1 MMDRDSPAAQMVP
14 EEMPK
19 EAQASKEQ
27 QTPKEFVHLR
37 VHSLYS
43 LSEGAIHLNSL
54 IKQTDQQGMNA
65 VCVTDSMNLFGS
77 FQFSQAAAEKGI
89 QPVLGAILH
98 LQPFSVRTGN
108 ILSGQIETTGG
119 AGRLQTTEPLQLPI
133 LCKDEKGY
141 RNLCQFLSRAYL
153 DTEDQLIPW
162 DWLQPENCTGLI
174 ALSGGLDGP
183 LVYSLM
189 SPKAGNKPQEQ
200 ADAVLKKL
208 ANCFQDR
215 FYIEIQR
222 HDLDQQKQ
230 VEPALTSL
238 ADQHDLPLVATN
250 DCFFLTPDMHDAHD
264 ALLCIAQGTRISD
277 PNRRRVTEHHWFK
290 PADEMIQLF
299 HDLPDAIENTVEIA
313 RRCHF
318 FLETSQPILPPF
330 EPPGGIKQEDY
341 LSKLVY
347 EKLDNYLSK
356 LIDRQQ
362 PSEEE
367 AQDMR
372 ARYQARMETELEVI
386 NSAGFAGYFLI
397 VADFIDW
404 ARQKNIPIGVG
415 RGSGV
420 ASLVAF
426 SMGITAID
434 PLVWDLMFER
444 FLNLERISP
453 PDFDV
458 DFCPQRR
465 DEVIAYVR
473 ERYGADRVAHIITF
487 GTFQARAALRDC
499 GRVLEVP
506 YSVVDRLAKLIPF
519 NPNDQK
525 NLEEFLKADEQIRKV
540 LAADEQLQTIY
551 DTAVKIEGLCRHAST
566 HAAGVVISDRPLR
579 ELAALYQDYRSA
591 LPSTQFNMKAAES
604 VGLVKFDFLGLKTL
618 TVLQDAK
625 EQIDERS
632 DQKQPLDYD
641 FLSFD
646 DEKTIDIFRTA
657 NTHGIFQ
664 LESAGMRNWLRALKP
679 DNIDDVVAIVAL
691 YRPGPMDSIP
701 TYIARRWGRE
711 PVDCLHPKLEEVL
724 GPTYGVLVYQEQIM
738 KMSQILAG
746 YTLGQADDMRS
757 AMGKKNAT
765 KMAAHRIRFI
775 EGALEHSNIQQDEAG
790 ALFDKMAPFANYGFN
805 KPHSVA
811 YAIIAYRTAYIKAN
825 YPLEFYAAAMDQ
837 ERKAGNTDA
846 ISGYFRDAKKNEVSI
861 LPPSVN
867 YPVTRFAIEY
877 DAEKPLG
884 GEVRYCLGALKNV
897 GDAPVQMIADCFAK
911 DGAFKDIYDFLE
923 RIDPKL
929 FNPRLFEIFIK
940 AGAFDD
946 LEPNRAL
953 LLQNVKML
961 YQHAQASAQGDN
973 PGLFG
978 IDLAQMNRPVL
989 EPAPAWPLTL
999 KLAAE
1004 AEAVG
1009 FYLTGHPLDA
1019 FSRELKRLDVMPSK
1033 VIGEDMLDPYT
1044 DFSLAGAVVSVKITS
1059 RTSER
1064 RTGRNKGEKFTYRMA
1079 NLKLSDTN
1087 GLYDIMVYDPTDHQ
1101 IETILRP
1108 GELVFVTAMLVPNR
1122 PANENENKLPYSENP
1137 ASENP
1142 ASENSSA
1149 SGEMDDNGSS
1159 SGKRLRVKR
1168 VKSLAEAIAN
1178 SATGAHLELAQD
1190 DNVDWSAFKN
1200 VLENQTQ
1207 EGTGRIRATVHTG
1220 PANFLEC
1227 ELPGHYEILPGFAE
1241 QMRDV
1246 RGVIAVEIL

>member
-1 MMDRDSPAAQMVP
+1 MMEMDSPAAHMVP
-14 EEMPK
+14 EEAPT
-19 EAQASKEQ
+19 EAQA
-27 QTPKEFVHLR
+27 PAEFVHLR

-43 LSEGAIHLNSL
+43 LSEGAIHLKGL
-54 IKQTDQQGMNA
+54 VEQTDEQGMRA

-98 LQPFSVRTGN
+98 LQPFSVRAGD

-119 AGRLQTTEPLQLPI
+119 SGRLQTTEPLLLPI

-153 DTEDQLIPW
+153 DTEDQRIPW

-183 LVYSLM
+183 LVYSLT

-208 ANCFQDR
+208 ADCFPDR

-230 VEPALTSL
+230 VEPALISL
-238 ADQHDLPLVATN
+238 ADQHELPLVATN

-277 PNRRRVTEHHWFK
+277 PNRRRVTKHHWFK
-290 PADEMIQLF
+290 PADEMARLF

-318 FLETSQPILPPF
+318 FLEASPPILPPF
-330 EPPGGIKQEDY
+330 TPPEGITQEDY

-347 EKLDNYLSK
+347 ERLDSYLSK
-356 LIDRQQ
+356 LIERQK
-362 PSEEE
+362 PTKEEV
-367 AQDMR
+367 QDMQT
-372 ARYQARMETELEVI
+372 RYQARMQTELDVI

-404 ARQKNIPIGVG
+404 ARQQNIPIGVG

-506 YSVVDRLAKLIPF
+506 YSVVDRLAKLVPF

-525 NLEEFLKADEQIRKV
+525 DLKKVLETDAQIRKV
-540 LAADEQLQTIY
+540 LEADEQLQTIY

-579 ELAALYQDYRSA
+579 ERAALYQDYRSA

-604 VGLVKFDFLGLKTL
+604 VGLIKFDFLGLKTL

-625 EQIDERS
+625 ELVDARL
-632 DQKQPLDYD
+632 DQTQPLDYD

-664 LESAGMRNWLRALKP
+664 LESGGMRNWLQALKP

-711 PVDCLHPKLEEVL
+711 PVDYLHPKLKEVL

-765 KMAAHRIRFI
+765 KMAAHRIRFV
-775 EGALEHSNIQQDEAG
+775 EGALEHSNIQPDEAG
-790 ALFDKMAPFANYGFN
+790 VLFDKMAPFANYGFN

-846 ISGYFRDAKKNEVSI
+846 ISGYFRDAKKNDVSI

-877 DAEKPLG
+877 DAEKLHG
-884 GEVRYCLGALKNV
+884 GQVRYCLGALKNV
-897 GDAPVQMIADCFAK
+897 GDAPVQMIAECFAK

-929 FNPRLFEIFIK
+929 FNLRLFEIFIK

-946 LEPNRAL
+946 LEPNRYL
-953 LLQNVKML
+953 LLHNVKIL
-961 YQHAQASAQGDN
+961 YQHAQASAQDDN

-978 IDLAQMNRPVL
+978 IDLAQMNRPTL
-989 EPAPAWPLTL
+989 EPVTPWPLTL

-1009 FYLTGHPLDA
+1009 FYLTGHPMDA
-1019 FSRELKRLDVMPSK
+1019 FSRELKRLDVLPSS
-1033 VIGEDMLDPYT
+1033 VIGEDTLDLYT
-1044 DFSLAGAVVSVKITS
+1044 DFSLAGAVVSAKITS
-1059 RTSER
+1059 RTSEYK
-1064 RTGRNKGEKFTYRMA
+1064 TGRRKGEKYTYRMA
-1079 NLKLSDTN
+1079 NLTLSDTN
-1087 GLYDIMVYDPTDHQ
+1087 GLYDIMLYDPTDQQ
-1101 IETILRP
+1101 IETILQP
-1108 GELVFVTAMLVPNR
+1108 GELIFINAMLVPN
-1122 PANENENKLPYSENP
+1122 KP
-1137 ASENP
+1137 ASENAP
-1142 ASENSSA
+1142 KPPNSENPDNSDAGASEDSSA
-1149 SGEMDDNGSS
+1149 PKEGADTDSSS
-1159 SGKRLRVKR
+1159 SGKRLRIKR
-1168 VKSLAEAIAN
+1168 VKSLAEAIAH

-1190 DNVDWSAFKN
+1190 DNVDWPALMR
-1200 VLENQTQ
+1200 VLKTQTQ
-1207 EGTGRIRATVHTG
+1207 EGTGRIRATVPTS
-1220 PANFLEC
+1220 PTNFLEC
-1227 ELPGHYEILPGFAE
+1227 ELPGHYEILPGFADK
-1241 QMRDV
+1241 MRDV
-1246 RGVIAVEIL
+1246 RGVVAVEVL